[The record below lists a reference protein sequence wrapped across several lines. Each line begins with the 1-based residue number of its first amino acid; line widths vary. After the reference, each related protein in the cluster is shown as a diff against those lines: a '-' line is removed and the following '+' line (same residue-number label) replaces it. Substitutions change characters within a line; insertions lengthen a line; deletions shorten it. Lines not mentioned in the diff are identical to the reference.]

1 MCATMN
7 ADFSIIIEIG
17 GNMKNKFKVSFIG
30 EESFK
35 SYIVPDILLFKEA
48 KLVCNDEEII
58 LSLYDNDYVWIKTV
72 YRGIY
77 KETKKA
83 VDKYFLRTDGIG
95 NTQLVLTIEDYT
107 QNLNEY
113 EILSYL
119 KNLTTRLK
127 IMRKFYEEEMSRINK
142 A

>member
-1 MCATMN
+1 
-7 ADFSIIIEIG
+7 
-17 GNMKNKFKVSFIG
+17 MKNKFKVSFIG

-58 LSLYDNDYVWIKTV
+58 LPLYDNDYVWIKTV
-72 YRGIY
+72 YRGID
-77 KETKKA
+77 KETQKA